1 MCHPVPLICPAEMT
15 ATYRRSKV
23 RRKAAKASKRRLP
36 PRTGSEE
43 ATEAPPPE
51 RGPPSLESTFFTPT
65 SPEPTPI
72 YGLIEDWNRGVPPS
86 NAQLLRFLDAWQT
99 SPILAPDPRLSGAG
113 LSLASDMRELG
124 RVLAKVIRER
134 NGDGLLQRF
143 VSHLR
148 LAGRILRRGQRS
160 GRVVVAEDPN
170 RHRRVR
176 LFGRRDAQVRS
187 ATSGQRG
194 AVKKDAQDL
203 LSLGQLMISSTN
215 FRQVIMEIQS
225 LIKRALRIKPSAE
238 ESEHRKFTST
248 ETTADMTTTGLM
260 GNFQEMKRQLGQTEQ
275 EIHHLQQ
282 QTTQFSHQT
291 PSQHQPQHSSQ
302 YSPPVMDIYPSTP
315 RSSAA
320 TANQQE
326 FATAYQRSPTVETP
340 PPTTT
345 TTATT
350 TSTTVGATTTTTTTG
365 GLPQTAPP
373 TPTVQKSVRMDTLE
387 TRREPPE
394 TRPETIGHRDIP
406 SSMPPSSEDETTQLL
421 LDAKGAFKRLADNRN
436 FRDAINGIYDILV
449 RWQGQ
454 FTPGTILPPDL
465 SYDANWYAARDDL
478 LLLMERFASGVSVR
492 PLLDS
497 LAQVRR
503 EAARDYELM
512 DFLRDWRAFLTACTS
527 DPAYLEHHEYM
538 TRGKYLLTR
547 TSEYADRKYRRLFE
561 ENLKSWNAY
570 MNGWQHDKL
579 TTELGRILARI
590 VQQDIFGQSSSGAE
604 GRGTS
609 EQVTSASGGGLL
621 GFASVQA
628 SLLTDL
634 QNVILPAVLR
644 ELYELPLP
652 HMDMEAGSL
661 RIALD
666 NVVLPAALF
675 APAVL
680 ELRTS
685 NRLRLSPRDRLNS
698 LRSRAHPRDAQ
709 SRDWRS
715 GAHLI
720 LAGMKGDIN
729 NVRFAVSRLA
739 WPRLTDQGTA
749 DVRIGGSRGLSII
762 ADVATD
768 FDLLRKRFSL
778 EPLYVR
784 VRLSG
789 LGLKF
794 YGIRHE
800 TLFGI
805 MRPYLQTV
813 MKRRIERTLCER
825 IVVSLEQFNRLA
837 NRLVKASLISS
848 GH

>member
-1 MCHPVPLICPAEMT
+1 MT

-23 RRKAAKASKRRLP
+23 RRKAAKTSKRRLP
-36 PRTGSEE
+36 FRMGGSEE
-43 ATEAPPPE
+43 ATEVPFSTRE
-51 RGPPSLESTFFTPT
+51 PPSLDSTFFTPT

-72 YGLIEDWNRGVPPS
+72 YSLIEDWNRGVPPS
-86 NAQLLRFLDAWQT
+86 NVQLLRFLDAWQT

-113 LSLASDMRELG
+113 LSLVSDLRELG

-134 NGDGLLQRF
+134 NSDGLLQRF

-160 GRVVVAEDPN
+160 GRVVVAEDPT

-215 FRQVIMEIQS
+215 FRQVIMEVQT
-225 LIKRALRIKPSAE
+225 LIKRALRAKPPAK
-238 ESEHRKFTST
+238 ESGEHPKFTTT
-248 ETTADMTTTGLM
+248 ETTTGPM
-260 GNFQEMKRQLGQTEQ
+260 SNFQEMKRQLGQTEQ
-275 EIHHLQQ
+275 EIHHLQHQ
-282 QTTQFSHQT
+282 QAQFSHQT
-291 PSQHQPQHSSQ
+291 TPSQYHQQQPSSQ
-302 YSPPVMDIYPSTP
+302 HSPPVMEVYPSTP
-315 RSSAA
+315 RSSTA

-326 FATAYQRSPTVETP
+326 FATTHQHGSTVETP
-340 PPTTT
+340 PTK
-345 TTATT
+345 TATT
-350 TSTTVGATTTTTTTG
+350 TAGATTTTTSGT
-365 GLPQTAPP
+365 LPQTAPP

-387 TRREPPE
+387 TQREFPE
-394 TRPETIGHRDIP
+394 SRPEAGARDIASSPPQP
-406 SSMPPSSEDETTQLL
+406 SDDEVTQLL
-421 LDAKGAFKRLADNRN
+421 MDAKATFKRLADNRN

-454 FTPGTILPPDL
+454 FTPGAILPPDL

-503 EAARDYELM
+503 DAAQDYELM
-512 DFLRDWRAFLTACTS
+512 DFLRDWRAFLTACTA
-527 DPAYLEHHEYM
+527 DPAYMEHHEYM
-538 TRGKYLLTR
+538 TRGRYLLAR
-547 TSEYADRKYRRLFE
+547 TSEYADSKYRRLFE
-561 ENLKSWNAY
+561 ENLKAWTAY

-579 TTELGRILARI
+579 TTELGRILGRI
-590 VQQDIFGQSSSGAE
+590 VQQDIFGQSGLGGE
-604 GRGTS
+604 ERGTS
-609 EQVTSASGGGLL
+609 SEQTSAPASGGLL
-621 GFASVQA
+621 SFASVQA

-675 APAVL
+675 APAIL

-685 NRLRLSPRDRLNS
+685 NRLRLSPRERLHS
-698 LRSRAHPRDAQ
+698 LRSHSQARDTQ
-709 SRDWRS
+709 SRGWRS

-739 WPRLTDQGTA
+739 WPRLNDQGTA

-768 FDLLRKRFSL
+768 FDLPRKRFSL

-805 MRPYLQTV
+805 MRPYLQSV

-848 GH
+848 GN